1 MRPRDSV
8 CSWSLTLREGEVGGP
23 GSGLWATP
31 AREKVQSFQRRSC
44 LAAGLDGPTP
54 GGATQA
60 LSSSILWPGRKGPLD
75 CTVIH
80 THDMKL
86 SLWLGQGLSFGP
98 ELPDS

>member
-1 MRPRDSV
+1 M
-8 CSWSLTLREGEVGGP
+8 GGP
-23 GSGLWATP
+23 GSGPWAAP
-31 AREKVQSFQRRSC
+31 ARERVQSFQRRSC

-60 LSSSILWPGRKGPLD
+60 PSSSIPVPGRKGPLD

-86 SLWLGQGLSFGP
+86 TLPLPLAGP
-98 ELPDS
+98 GAVIWARAT